1 MITVW
6 RFVKKRHEDLADAF
20 DGEGARIY
28 GGRWNLPGTRMV
40 YTAQTLSL
48 AVMEQFVHLGPEDT
62 HIQFVYFRIDIPEGL
77 SIEELNPKKL
87 PADWRVEPPSGSTQG
102 IGTEW
107 ARSKRTAVLQVPSV
121 IIPVEYNYTLNPNHP
136 DFKHIRIAK
145 PESFSLDPR
154 MWKTMCPPS

>member
-6 RFVKKRHEDLADAF
+6 RLVKKRHADIADAF
-20 DGEGARIY
+20 DGEGARKY
-28 GGRWNLPGTRMV
+28 GGRWNQPGTRMV

-48 AVMEQFVHLGPEDT
+48 AVLEQFVHLGPEDT
-62 HIQFVYFRIDIPEGL
+62 HIQFVFFRTDIPEGV

-87 PADWRVEPPSGSTQG
+87 PADWRVQPPSGSTQG

-107 ARSKRTAVLQVPSV
+107 AESNRSAVLMVPSV
-121 IIPVEYNYTLNPNHP
+121 TIPFEYNYVLNPKHS

-145 PESFSLDPR
+145 PEPFSLDPR
-154 MWKTMCPPS
+154 MWK